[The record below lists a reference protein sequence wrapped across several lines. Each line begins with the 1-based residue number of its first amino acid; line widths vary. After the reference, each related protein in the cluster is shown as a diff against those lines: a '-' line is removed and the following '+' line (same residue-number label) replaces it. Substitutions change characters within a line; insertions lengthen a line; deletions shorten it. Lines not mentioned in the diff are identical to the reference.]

1 MRTPAPDHGPCHAS
15 WCLELTWWVR
25 PSLPAFCSPAV
36 GGMGGPLVLGGAP
49 AGCPLCLLHSHLG
62 LGGLCFLLCLSWPP
76 HFREGPLLGT
86 LVTRGP
92 TLLTPLP
99 SAHSTLARPPSL
111 AGPGCLPGHRTRP
124 VNLTAS
130 GAVAGGGCSLKEPS
144 EGALQPWASPLLQGE
159 KGPPGASTAAGGLA
173 ECGEAAAPTCPEEA
187 AASVSGRKE
196 GGGSPS
202 MGGAGAGQGYG
213 AWTGTGPSSPSERGV
228 VPRALLRAG
237 APMPGTCLA
246 SFREGWW
253 VCSPSQS
260 PSEGSREGLWLREVT
275 LRAKAGREAQGEKG
289 CSPKLGARLPQ
300 ALAPST

>member
-1 MRTPAPDHGPCHAS
+1 MHSRGICLPFTPPAGCPHSHCQPGGRSTQWYRRAGAGAWGPIRLRTPAPDHGPCHAS

-49 AGCPLCLLHSHLG
+49 AGCPLGLLHSHLG

-130 GAVAGGGCSLKEPS
+130 GAVAGL
-144 EGALQPWASPLLQGE
+144 
-159 KGPPGASTAAGGLA
+159 
-173 ECGEAAAPTCPEEA
+173 
-187 AASVSGRKE
+187 V
-196 GGGSPS
+196 
-202 MGGAGAGQGYG
+202 GAGA
-213 AWTGTGPSSPSERGV
+213 
-228 VPRALLRAG
+228 
-237 APMPGTCLA
+237 AP
-246 SFREGWW
+246 
-253 VCSPSQS
+253 
-260 PSEGSREGLWLREVT
+260 
-275 LRAKAGREAQGEKG
+275 
-289 CSPKLGARLPQ
+289 
-300 ALAPST
+300 